1 MNLTALK
8 TLEFTKIRDLLV
20 ELTGSTA
27 GKEVASELAPSAIP
41 EEVQSRLVQT
51 AEANQIIS
59 AGLQVPLGGIREI
72 RACTKRAEL
81 GAVLDPTDF
90 VAIAGTLY
98 AARKMKTFF
107 QPLQEMAPL
116 LSQNAAY
123 IVPIPGLENAINQS
137 ISEQGSVRDEASVE
151 LQRIRRETRLLQQRI
166 KEKVDHILHSAEYQK
181 YFQDALVTV
190 RGDRYVIP
198 IKQEYRQQFPGIVH
212 DQSASGATLFIEPMA
227 VVNMNNDIM
236 QLTAAEKNEVL
247 RILTALS
254 GKVGAAA
261 QQIYENIHQLAH
273 LDFTFAKARLAIRMN
288 AVLPVINSNG
298 HVGLLQARHPLI
310 PKDKVVPI
318 DVELGKTFTTLL
330 ITGPNTG
337 GKTVSLK
344 TVGLFALMAQS
355 GLFIPALSG
364 STMPVF
370 QNVYADIG
378 DEQSIEQSL
387 STFSGHMTN
396 LVRILQDVSSR
407 DLVLIDEIG
416 AGTDPEEGAA
426 LAMSILE
433 YLQEIGA
440 ATIATTHYSE
450 LKTFA
455 YTRPGVENGSVE
467 FDVQTLRPTYRLL
480 IGVPGSSNAFAISK
494 RLGLSDTVIARAR
507 QLMSSEHKEFAAVLE
522 ELETQRN
529 SYLERAGLIK
539 DKEQE
544 VEVLQRRLQREKN
557 EWQEKK
563 QDLQKKARDE
573 AANLIRQT
581 RREAESLIREL
592 KEQFAVSEEKQRQ
605 NKIQQIRKRLQQQ
618 TGALTGLEH
627 PTIDA
632 DMKPVDMK
640 AVKPGDEVYVA
651 TLGKNGNV
659 LSVGAD
665 DLTVQIGILKM
676 NVSAND
682 CLTSKK
688 STVKEAK
695 IERKTAGRLNTT
707 QLQGVSR
714 QIDIR
719 GMTIDEA
726 VPTLDKFI
734 DDAVM
739 ANLPEVLVIH
749 GKGTGALR
757 KGVRRYLENHPNVQ
771 TVKIGEYNEGGD
783 GVSVAVLR

>member
-1 MNLTALK
+1 
-8 TLEFTKIRDLLV
+8 
-20 ELTGSTA
+20 
-27 GKEVASELAPSAIP
+27 
-41 EEVQSRLVQT
+41 
-51 AEANQIIS
+51 
-59 AGLQVPLGGIREI
+59 
-72 RACTKRAEL
+72 
-81 GAVLDPTDF
+81 
-90 VAIAGTLY
+90 
-98 AARKMKTFF
+98 
-107 QPLQEMAPL
+107 
-116 LSQNAAY
+116 
-123 IVPIPGLENAINQS
+123 
-137 ISEQGSVRDEASVE
+137 
-151 LQRIRRETRLLQQRI
+151 
-166 KEKVDHILHSAEYQK
+166 
-181 YFQDALVTV
+181 
-190 RGDRYVIP
+190 
-198 IKQEYRQQFPGIVH
+198 
-212 DQSASGATLFIEPMA
+212 
-227 VVNMNNDIM
+227 
-236 QLTAAEKNEVL
+236 
-247 RILTALS
+247 
-254 GKVGAAA
+254 
-261 QQIYENIHQLAH
+261 
-273 LDFTFAKARLAIRMN
+273 
-288 AVLPVINSNG
+288 
-298 HVGLLQARHPLI
+298 
-310 PKDKVVPI
+310 DKVVPI

-344 TVGLFALMAQS
+344 TVGLFALMAQA

-494 RLGLSDTVIARAR
+494 RLGLSDAVIARAR
-507 QLMSSEHKEFAAVLE
+507 QLMSSEHKEFSTVLE

-529 SYLERAGLIK
+529 SYLERAGLIQA
-539 DKEQE
+539 KEQE

-605 NKIQQIRKRLQQQ
+605 NKIQQIRKRLQQR
-618 TGALTGLEH
+618 TGALIGLEH
-627 PTIDA
+627 PAIDA
-632 DMKPVDMK
+632 DMKPVDLK

-651 TLGKNGNV
+651 TLGKNGNI

-676 NVSAND
+676 SVSAND

-695 IERKTAGRLNTT
+695 IERKTAVRLNTA